1 MRDAAGQPL
10 AWRPHDFRRCFATEA
25 VTGGLPVHI
34 AARLLGHKN
43 LATTETYTAVFQ
55 DDLIRSYRAFL
66 DKRRATRPAEEY
78 REPTEEEWR
87 EFQQHFQLRKVA
99 MGDCGRPYGSSCQ
112 HEHACLRC
120 AMLRV
125 SPRQRPRLI
134 EIIRN
139 LGERISEA
147 KMNGWLGEVQG
158 LEVSLEAAKRKLVSL
173 DRSLER
179 NRNNGPIHLA
189 VPVIGGSAHIS

>member
-1 MRDAAGQPL
+1 
-10 AWRPHDFRRCFATEA
+10 
-25 VTGGLPVHI
+25 
-34 AARLLGHKN
+34 
-43 LATTETYTAVFQ
+43 
-55 DDLIRSYRAFL
+55 
-66 DKRRATRPAEEY
+66 
-78 REPTEEEWR
+78 
-87 EFQQHFQLRKVA
+87 
-99 MGDCGRPYGSSCQ
+99 
-112 HEHACLRC
+112 
-120 AMLRV
+120 MLRV

-179 NRNNGPIHLA
+179 NRNSGPIPLA
-189 VPVIGGSAHIS
+189 APAIGGSAHIS